1 MPDSSREDQL
11 NTSVLSGE
19 GPGCTAVLVTYKKYI
34 RMCWHRVCCRGRG
47 AMVPT
52 IIYWHILI
60 WTCHLSTVWHFEWLQ
75 EGSGGGGIYSI
86 TGGLRTQHA
95 KSPAGVCQTELS
107 MYVRVGGN
115 KRERQCNCMCLCF
128 YCGLPEFTP
137 SLNPV
142 FFIAVVSYALYSQ
155 AHTH

>member
-1 MPDSSREDQL
+1 MG
-11 NTSVLSGE
+11 VGE
-19 GPGCTAVLVTYKKYI
+19 YI
-34 RMCWHRVCCRGRG
+34 
-47 AMVPT
+47 A
-52 IIYWHILI
+52 
-60 WTCHLSTVWHFEWLQ
+60 
-75 EGSGGGGIYSI
+75 
-86 TGGLRTQHA
+86 GGLRTQHA

-115 KRERQCNCMCLCF
+115 KRERESNCMCLCF

-142 FFIAVVSYALYSQ
+142 SGTFFIAVALYSQ